1 MINEAVIPTIAQT
14 IRTINQPQVL
24 KPSEVITAITPVMK
38 VEKVSND
45 VSGMDALSVY
55 SINTHA

>member
-14 IRTINQPQVL
+14 IRTINQPQVI

>member
-24 KPSEVITAITPVMK
+24 KPSEVITAITPLMK